1 MPDTAAFGE
10 PAPAPPTV
18 GVTSLEQVVD
28 NLRLWVFGLIAAVAT
43 LYLTFGA
50 VRLMTANGKPE
61 EIEKGWSSI
70 RSAMI
75 GYAFAIFSPVVVTIV
90 GSWLV

>member
-10 PAPAPPTV
+10 PVPPTV
-18 GVTSLEQVVD
+18 GVTSLDEVVE

-43 LYLTFGA
+43 LYLTLGA

-61 EIEKGWSSI
+61 DIEKGWSAI